1 MLDQQGSEVYV
12 LEKLW
17 DVSLSLHVV
26 LDRVYILK
34 LLLRLQR
41 KPVVDTKELQLLYD
55 SEEGL
60 LVVVVRLLD
69 Q

>member
-1 MLDQQGSEVYV
+1 
-12 LEKLW
+12 
-17 DVSLSLHVV
+17 
-26 LDRVYILK
+26 
-34 LLLRLQR
+34 
-41 KPVVDTKELQLLYD
+41 VDTKELQLLYD